1 MNTKTR
7 GVQRSLAKTTASL
20 GVVATI
26 GALGVSAASSTA
38 AEPGNQAT
46 PRANSGSC
54 ASSYNNPNYENKYGA
69 KQQTIVGDG
78 QVTEP
83 EFSLDG
89 RTNKRL
95 AFVSDGALVAPGAIQ
110 PGVRNVYVTSRT
122 GKAGNL
128 GAPWRKGATTLV
140 SKGVGGPANGDSF
153 SPSLSG
159 FTARGDRAA
168 GPDKMAFLS
177 KATNLPGGNPG
188 GVSAYVANSAG
199 GGTKRLKVPGEAT
212 GVGISGDSKVFYV
225 TTTRGIYVVKGN
237 RAGKR
242 LASGGGMS
250 SPSTTLNGK
259 QAAYEQNGVIY
270 TITEKGKRR
279 KIVAGQNPQAD
290 GGFPNG
296 GAQQGAVRAVSYTRG
311 GNAYKYGIIATRSAK
326 GEKRLGRADT
336 PTSINGGG
344 SATAFGN
351 GTFACLIVQVLD
363 SGKKGGYAI
372 PQGQCPA
379 GQVSDVGVSTRYNY
393 LAFSCTGGGLYLFYV
408 GGK

>member
-1 MNTKTR
+1 MNVPTR
-7 GVQRSLAKTTASL
+7 GVHRSLAKTTASL
-20 GVVATI
+20 GVAATI

-54 ASSYNNPNYENKYGA
+54 ASSYNNPNYGNKYGA
-69 KQQTIVGDG
+69 KQQTIVADG

-95 AFVSDGALVAPGAIQ
+95 AFVSTGANVAPGAIQ

-122 GKAGNL
+122 GKAGNE
-128 GAPWRKGATTLV
+128 GAPWQKGATTLV
-140 SKGVGGPANGDSF
+140 SQGQGGPANGDSF
-153 SPSLSG
+153 APSLSG

-168 GPDKMAFLS
+168 GPAKMAFLS
-177 KATNLPGGNPG
+177 KATNLPGGNPSG
-188 GVSAYVANSAG
+188 TSAYVANSAG
-199 GGTKRLKVPGEAT
+199 GGIRRLNVPGEAT

-225 TTTRGIYVVKGN
+225 TTTAGIYIVKGN
-237 RAGKR
+237 RAGKK
-242 LASGGGMS
+242 LASGAGMA
-250 SPSTTLNGK
+250 SPSTTLNGN
-259 QAAYEQNGVIY
+259 QAAYGQNGVVY
-270 TITEKGKRR
+270 TITEKGQRK
-279 KIVAGQNPQAD
+279 KIVAGSEPQAD
-290 GGFPNG
+290 GGYPDG
-296 GAQQGAVRAVSYTRG
+296 GKQQGFVRAVSYTRG
-311 GNAYKYGIIATRSAK
+311 GSAYKFGIIATKSAK
-326 GEKRLGRADT
+326 GEKRLGRTAT

-372 PQGQCPA
+372 PQGQCPS
-379 GQVSDVGVSTRYNY
+379 GTVSDVGVSTRYNY
-393 LAFSCTGGGLYLFYV
+393 LAFSCTGGGLYLYYV